1 MYSCI
6 KWAGKINDRATFVN
20 FIYEYYITFVMFNLM
35 VCLDTK
41 ILQQFESF
49 RVTHALWLM
58 FILLI
63 FQSRISSIVPGELL
77 EQFCH
82 APKFHIYCFCA
93 RVVHPVRMFLLFDRT
108 FCIPVKYF
116 AYQYASL
123 YYLSV

>member
-6 KWAGKINDRATFVN
+6 KWAGNINDRATFVN

-58 FILLI
+58 LILLI
-63 FQSRISSIVPGELL
+63 FQSRISSIVPGE
-77 EQFCH
+77 
-82 APKFHIYCFCA
+82 
-93 RVVHPVRMFLLFDRT
+93 
-108 FCIPVKYF
+108 
-116 AYQYASL
+116 
-123 YYLSV
+123 